1 MVSEVKLVV
10 LIILYLVFL
19 MSGLYDKTQHSV
31 SIYTAIWIISLIGI
45 LLLNS
50 FESWVLF
57 YNLNS

>member
-31 SIYTAIWIISLIGI
+31 SAIWIISLIGI
-45 LLLNS
+45 
-50 FESWVLF
+50 FIIVKF
-57 YNLNS
+57 F